1 MTLDQRG
8 DFGFLIGTWSVAN
21 RRLVD
26 RLVGSTEWEEFWGTA
41 TCRTIL
47 DGLGNIDE
55 IAFPSKGYTGATLR
69 LFDPER
75 REWSLYWSSTLT
87 GRLEPPVVGCFR
99 DGVGD
104 FYGDD
109 NHHGTPIRVHYRW
122 SAITP
127 KGARWEQSFSTDDGS
142 TWECNWV
149 MEFSRITIRE

>member
-1 MTLDQRG
+1 MKPDRRR
-8 DFGFLIGTWSVAN
+8 DFDFLIGTWSVAN

-26 RLVGSTEWEEFWGTA
+26 RLVGSTTWEEFGGTA

-55 IAFPSKGYTGATLR
+55 IAFPTRGYTGATLR
-69 LFDPER
+69 LFDPDR
-75 REWSLYWSSTLT
+75 QEWSLYWSSTLT
-87 GRLEPPVVGCFR
+87 GRLEPPVIGHF
-99 DGVGD
+99 DEGVGD

-109 NHHGTPIRVHYRW
+109 SYHETPIRVHYRW

-127 KGARWEQSFSTDDGS
+127 MAARWEQSFSTDGGS

-149 MEFSRITIRE
+149 MNFSRIAISE